1 MFVQV
6 AATNP
11 LPFQWHPEVLLLIVF
26 LAASYVYMV
35 RVIGPKAV
43 PAGTPVVT
51 TRQKV
56 AFVSAMVMLW
66 AASDWP
72 VHDISEQYLY
82 SVHMLQ
88 HMMLT
93 YFLPPLV
100 LLATPE
106 WLLRVL
112 IGNGRGYRV
121 LSFLCRPVV
130 AGVAFNAVVIVT
142 HIPTVVNASVDNGP
156 MHYGLHLLVVTLSL
170 LMWMPVCGPFREFHL
185 QPLGKCIYLFL
196 QSVVPTLPA
205 AWLTFAEGSVYKA
218 YDIQYRLWGIGI
230 TADQQLAGAVMKT
243 GGSLFLW
250 AIVIFIFFKRVA
262 SSYQSEHDYRR
273 AGTVPDVEVVGND
286 PSSDTATL
294 TTADVDRE
302 FAATAAHPRPGD
314 EPTTP

>member
-1 MFVQV
+1 MFVQA

-11 LPFQWHPEVLLLIVF
+11 LPFEWHPEVLLLIVS
-26 LAASYVYMV
+26 LAASYIYMV
-35 RVIGPKAV
+35 RVIGPRAV

-51 TRQKV
+51 TKQKV
-56 AFVSAMVMLW
+56 AFVAAMVMLW

-72 VHDISEQYLY
+72 VHDISEEYLY

-121 LSFLCRPVV
+121 LAFLCRPVV

-142 HIPTVVNASVDNGP
+142 HIPTVVNTSVDNGP
-156 MHYGLHLLVVTLSL
+156 MHYALHLLVVTLSL
-170 LMWMPVCGPFREFHL
+170 LMWMPVCGPFREFHM

-218 YDIQYRLWGIGI
+218 YDIDYRLWGIGI
-230 TADQQLAGAVMKT
+230 TTDQQLAGAIMKT

-250 AIVIFIFFKRVA
+250 AIVIFIFFKRFA
-262 SSYQSEHDYRR
+262 SGYKSEHDYRR
-273 AGTVPDVEVVGND
+273 AGTIPDAEIVGND
-286 PSSDTATL
+286 RSGDTVTL

-302 FAATAAHPRPGD
+302 FAATAALPGD
-314 EPTTP
+314 EPTDR